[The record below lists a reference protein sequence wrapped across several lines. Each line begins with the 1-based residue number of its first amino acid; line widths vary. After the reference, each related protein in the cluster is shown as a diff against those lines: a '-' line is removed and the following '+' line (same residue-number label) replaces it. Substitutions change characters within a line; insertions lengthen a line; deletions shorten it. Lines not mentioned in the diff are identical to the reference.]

1 MCWRAEAI
9 REQVKAEIEHIP
21 RGSSA
26 QNELRMIYWPLRMNS
41 LGKKAKAAET
51 KEDIIKKA
59 IVEVKKTYRDSSPSI
74 MISSLSLNQLP
85 SEPNGDL
92 SR

>member
-51 KEDIIKKA
+51 KKDIK
-59 IVEVKKTYRDSSPSI
+59 RRR
-74 MISSLSLNQLP
+74 L
-85 SEPNGDL
+85 
-92 SR
+92 RR